1 MFADVGASQSP
12 VAHWRSVLAHTTPWM
27 ACASVSGSISWN
39 TPCSRPRWKLFDE
52 GLEHL
57 GVCGLN
63 QLWRGEHLGLRLQG
77 QAAEV
82 GLDVLLEGQ
91 VQPRVNPGGYRLNR
105 VGVLAI
111 FVRSLRI
118 STRAISRKTA
128 ATNWSFESK

>member
-1 MFADVGASQSP
+1 MEHALFKTA
-12 VAHWRSVLAHTTPWM
+12 LE
-27 ACASVSGSISWN
+27 
-39 TPCSRPRWKLFDE
+39 LFDE